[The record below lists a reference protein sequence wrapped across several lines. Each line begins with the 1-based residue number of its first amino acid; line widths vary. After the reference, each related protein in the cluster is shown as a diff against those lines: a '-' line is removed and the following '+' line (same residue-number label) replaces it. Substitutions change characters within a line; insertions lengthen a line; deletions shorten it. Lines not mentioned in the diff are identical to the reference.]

1 LEKIIQFIRDWFRYL
16 TAKQKRQ
23 IAVGCTVVFAVILTL
38 SVLLSLNGAKS
49 DENHADS
56 ERLTVFSPI
65 PADELFLPDEPDY
78 LPEVILGRE
87 QRTVWTEEDAAEYW
101 QDPLRGGEEKWRNEI
116 EEAVDEFLE
125 HIP

>member
-1 LEKIIQFIRDWFRYL
+1 MEKIIQFIRDWFRYL